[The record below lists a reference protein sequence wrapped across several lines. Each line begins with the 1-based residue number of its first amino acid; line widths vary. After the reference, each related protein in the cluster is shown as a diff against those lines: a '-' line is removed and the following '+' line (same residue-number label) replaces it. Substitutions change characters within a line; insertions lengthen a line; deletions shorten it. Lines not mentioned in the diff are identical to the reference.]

1 MADNVSTDSNSHLNR
16 RELLTGAG
24 AAIGA
29 GIPRTAAAAPG
40 QVPQA
45 PSTGRPI
52 VFTHTTVITGHADKA
67 ALIDVALAIS
77 GDRIAAIGPTD
88 QVLKAYPAAE
98 VIDGRRKVLLPGVA
112 NCHAHLSA
120 TIQRGFNED
129 FGFPNRSFLEV
140 SPGRFLSREESTLMA
155 VIGAIEGIRSGT
167 TTVIDAV
174 GGVAELAKTGQRF
187 VLTAGGSDL
196 ENGGGPMS
204 PERLAASEPPRFS
217 AKLRDTAMQRL
228 SDAVTTWHGKEN
240 GRVTIC
246 GSGGLTET
254 ASPELLQAIRAFCDR
269 HNLAYTIHLNQTT
282 AETNYML
289 RYHGMRPTM
298 YLHTHGFLG
307 PRFFAGHARYVDQ
320 DEVDLLGQNKCTV
333 SHQACM
339 ASNRGVSPPIPA
351 MRRAGV
357 TIALGTDNNSN
368 DMFAVMKVA
377 MLTERIRRSED
388 EHPGMLPQP
397 EDILEDAALGGAR
410 AANLADS
417 TGSLDVGKKAD
428 VMILDTFK
436 PYLVP
441 SGRILSA
448 WIHNGRPSDIESV
461 IVDGKFIMRDHK
473 ILTVDEEALVSEAE
487 KAGQRAWQQAL
498 NANAINLPAMPGR
511 PRQPVTKVPTFTLQH

>member
-1 MADNVSTDSNSHLNR
+1 MADEVSKNSHSQLTR
-16 RELLTGAG
+16 RELLAGAG
-24 AAIGA
+24 AIGA
-29 GIPRTAAAAPG
+29 GILSTAAHAAG
-40 QVPQA
+40 QAPQA
-45 PSTGRPI
+45 ATTARPI
-52 VFTHTTVITGHADKA
+52 VFTHTTVVTGHADKA

-77 GDRIAAIGPTD
+77 GDKVAAIGPTD
-88 QVLKAYPAAE
+88 QVLKAYPNAE
-98 VIDGRRKVLLPGVA
+98 VIDGRRKVLLPGIA

-129 FGFPNRSFLEV
+129 FGFPNRSFLE
-140 SPGRFLSREESTLMA
+140 STPGRFLSREESTLMA

-174 GGVAELAKTGQRF
+174 GNAAELAKTGQRF

-196 ENGGGPMS
+196 ENGSGPMS
-204 PERLAASEPPRFS
+204 PERLAASGTPRFS
-217 AKLRDTAMQRL
+217 AKMRDAAMQRL

-254 ASPELLQAIRAFCDR
+254 ASGELLQAIRAFCDK
-269 HNLAYTIHLNQTT
+269 HNLAYTIHLSQTT

-289 RYHGMRPTM
+289 RYHGVRPTM
-298 YLHTHGFLG
+298 YLDRHGFLG
-307 PRFFAGHARYVDQ
+307 PRFFAGHARYVDLQ
-320 DEVDLLGQNKCTV
+320 EVALLGKNKCTV

-351 MRRAGV
+351 MREAGV
-357 TIALGTDNNSN
+357 TIALGTDNNNN

-377 MLTERIRRSED
+377 MLTERIRRND
-388 EHPGMLPQP
+388 ENPGMLPQP
-397 EDILEDAALGGAR
+397 EDILEDAARGGAR
-410 AANLADS
+410 AANLTES

-428 VMILDTFK
+428 IMILNTFK

-441 SGRILSA
+441 YGRILSA
-448 WIHNGRPSDIESV
+448 WLHNGRPSDIESV
-461 IVDGKFIMRDHK
+461 MVGGKFIMRNHK

-487 KAGQRAWQQAL
+487 KAGQRAWKQAL
-498 NANAINLPAMPGR
+498 DANAVTLPSVPGR
-511 PRQPVTKVPTFTLQH
+511 PRESVAKVPTFTLQK